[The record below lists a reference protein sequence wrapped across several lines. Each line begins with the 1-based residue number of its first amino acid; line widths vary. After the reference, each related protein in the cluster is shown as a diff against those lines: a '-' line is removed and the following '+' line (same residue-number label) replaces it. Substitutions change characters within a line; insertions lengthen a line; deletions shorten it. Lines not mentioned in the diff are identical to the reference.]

1 VMQQDVRITEE
12 RRVRLEQM
20 LNAELAR
27 LDRLMTARHP
37 EPAREIDVTQVVE
50 PLVTSHRERGL
61 DVRWTPVEL
70 HAVGDPDDLA
80 EVVNILL
87 ENARRHGGSVVR
99 IEVSASDG
107 YVEVSCSDDG
117 PGIADDVRPQLF
129 HSGVRRTDSPGQGL
143 GLSIAHR
150 LMSECGGSLELA
162 DSVRPGATF
171 VARLPM
177 SEMAHVA
184 AHHVA

>member
-1 VMQQDVRITEE
+1 MSQDSRLTHE
-12 RRVRLEQM
+12 RRQRLEQM
-20 LNAELAR
+20 LTAELAR
-27 LDRLMTARHP
+27 LDRLMTSRHP
-37 EPAREIDVTQVVE
+37 EPARVIDVSEVVE

-61 DVRWTPVEL
+61 DVQWTPQEL

-87 ENARRHGGSVVR
+87 ENARRHGGQTVLL
-99 IEVSASDG
+99 EVSDSDG
-107 YVEVSCSDDG
+107 YVEVTCSDNG
-117 PGIADDVRPQLF
+117 PGIADEVRPQLF
-129 HSGVRRTDSPGQGL
+129 DSGARRSDSPGQGL
-143 GLSIAHR
+143 GLSIAQR

-184 AHHVA
+184 VHHVA